1 MKRIGAICLGVIVLC
16 VSAAS
21 AQEDATCR
29 FIRESLSL
37 FGQTPAEMIAALGDP
52 EKTATEELA
61 SMWYEGQVDVV
72 TSLWYPGLYLETL
85 YLYQGEN
92 SIEYPL
98 TVDVT
103 GESITLPL
111 ELGIGVTRD
120 RVRSVMGEP
129 MAVSDEDGSWLYGCD
144 MEEAAFHFSGNRVD
158 RIVCRGYFP

>member
-1 MKRIGAICLGVIVLC
+1 MKRMGAICLGVLALYVL
-16 VSAAS
+16 SAG

-37 FGQTPAEMIAALGDP
+37 FGQTKAEMIAFLGEP
-52 EKTATEELA
+52 EQITTEKMA
-61 SMWYEGQVDVV
+61 SMWYEGRVDVI
-72 TSLWYPGLYLETL
+72 TSLQYPGLYLETL

-103 GESITLPL
+103 GESIEMPL
-111 ELGIGVTRD
+111 GLGIGATRD
-120 RVRSVMGEP
+120 RVRAVMGEP
-129 MAVSDEDGSWLYGCD
+129 AAISDEDGSWLYGCD
-144 MEEAAFHFSGNRVD
+144 MEEVSFHFSGDRVD